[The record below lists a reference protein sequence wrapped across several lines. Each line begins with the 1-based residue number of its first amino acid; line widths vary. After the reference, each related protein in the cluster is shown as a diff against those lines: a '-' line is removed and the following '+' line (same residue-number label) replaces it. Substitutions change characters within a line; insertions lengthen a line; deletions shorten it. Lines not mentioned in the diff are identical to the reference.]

1 MVADT
6 DFRDDPLDQAEQIIN
21 RLFGAGLDI
30 NRALCQIDGPERM
43 RLLRAVEALDEAIRE
58 VRALAV
64 SSLPAP
70 EPAIPLARP
79 RA

>member
-1 MVADT
+1 VADVN
-6 DFRDDPLDQAEQIIN
+6 FRGDPLDRAELIIN

-30 NRALCQIDGPERM
+30 NRALCRVDGPERE

-64 SSLPAP
+64 SCLPAP
-70 EPAIPLARP
+70 EPPTPLARQ
-79 RA
+79 RV

>member
-1 MVADT
+1 MDS
-6 DFRDDPLDQAEQIIN
+6 RDDPLDRAELIIN

-30 NRALCQIDGPERM
+30 NRALCQIDGPERD
-43 RLLRAVEALDEAIRE
+43 RLLRAVEALDEAILE

-64 SSLPAP
+64 SFLPAP
-70 EPAIPLARP
+70 EPATPPLASR